1 MNRDTLVKKIEG
13 KRKTIESLNKKRARI
28 EAAKATNWEKN
39 PYWYDEHDLI
49 MVDEEL
55 KVAEQM
61 LAKLKADLLEYEEKA
76 NSRNIPEI
84 VEFLNQWKESCYSYY
99 MDAIT
104 NYYLRITE
112 IREARRNAVGRD
124 DLSDDIKEKY
134 QQLKCDTNGYN
145 EHVAS
150 NQLHSTTTIHH
161 SGKYE
166 YAKAYIASAD
176 KKSAEQK
183 LSQDLE
189 AEYNRKYDFIIDRT
203 NAIVGQ
209 ITDATN
215 LTITNGELNGVIV
228 GTRGVA
234 KVTTIG
240 AGGCN
245 IQKFHF
251 RTLVSAVK

>member
-13 KRKTIESLNKKRARI
+13 KQKAVESLNKKRARI

-61 LAKLKADLLEYEEKA
+61 LAKLKADLLEYDEKA
-76 NSRNIPEI
+76 NSRNIPQM
-84 VEFLNQWKESCYSYY
+84 VEFLNQWKESCYIYY

-104 NYYLRITE
+104 NYFVRMSE
-112 IREARRNAVGRD
+112 IREAIRAAYESGEIPE
-124 DLSDDIKEKY
+124 DIKAK
-134 QQLKCDTNGYN
+134 QRKLKEDFNGYYELGKDAWGCDTKIK
-145 EHVAS
+145 HA
-150 NQLHSTTTIHH
+150 
-161 SGKYE
+161 GKYE
-166 YAKAYIASAD
+166 YARSYIVDNEEYA
-176 KKSAEQK
+176 KQK
-183 LSQDLE
+183 LLKDLE
-189 AEYNRKYDFIIDRT
+189 AEYNRKYDFIIERT

-215 LTITNGELNGVIV
+215 LTITNGELNGVII

-234 KVTTIG
+234 RVTTIG
-240 AGGCN
+240 AGGYN

>member
-13 KRKTIESLNKKRARI
+13 KQRIVESLNQKRVRI

-55 KVAEQM
+55 KVAEQL
-61 LAKLKADLLEYEEKA
+61 LAKLKADLLEYDEKA
-76 NSRNIPEI
+76 NSRNIPQI
-84 VEFLNQWKESCYSYY
+84 VEFLNQWKESCYAYY

-104 NYYLRITE
+104 NYFVRITE
-112 IREARRNAVGRD
+112 IREARRAAYDLGEIPEDLKAKQRKLKKDFNGYYELGKDDWGRD
-124 DLSDDIKEKY
+124 IKIKR
-134 QQLKCDTNGYN
+134 T
-145 EHVAS
+145 
-150 NQLHSTTTIHH
+150 
-161 SGKYE
+161 GKYE
-166 YAKAYIASAD
+166 YAKSYIVTDEESA
-176 KKSAEQK
+176 KQRLLK
-183 LSQDLE
+183 DLE
-189 AEYNRKYDFIIDRT
+189 SEYNRKYDFIIERT

-234 KVTTIG
+234 RVTTIG
-240 AGGCN
+240 AGGYN

-251 RTLVSAVK
+251 RTLVNEVK

>member
-1 MNRDTLVKKIEG
+1 M
-13 KRKTIESLNKKRARI
+13 
-28 EAAKATNWEKN
+28 
-39 PYWYDEHDLI
+39 
-49 MVDEEL
+49 
-55 KVAEQM
+55 
-61 LAKLKADLLEYEEKA
+61 
-76 NSRNIPEI
+76 
-84 VEFLNQWKESCYSYY
+84 
-99 MDAIT
+99 
-104 NYYLRITE
+104 
-112 IREARRNAVGRD
+112 
-124 DLSDDIKEKY
+124 
-134 QQLKCDTNGYN
+134 
-145 EHVAS
+145 
-150 NQLHSTTTIHH
+150 
-161 SGKYE
+161 
-166 YAKAYIASAD
+166 
-176 KKSAEQK
+176 
-183 LSQDLE
+183 E